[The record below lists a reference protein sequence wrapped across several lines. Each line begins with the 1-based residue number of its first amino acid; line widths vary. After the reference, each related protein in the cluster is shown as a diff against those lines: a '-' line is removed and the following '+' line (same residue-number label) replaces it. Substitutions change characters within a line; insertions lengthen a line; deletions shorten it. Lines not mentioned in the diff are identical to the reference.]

1 MASTGF
7 TIAGA
12 GANVTGVGTEAWA
25 NPSYITADDGTYAS
39 GAAAAKDEQMNYL
52 KGSSF
57 GFSIPAGSQIDG
69 IELRVQAKD
78 ASGAALSK
86 LTHAIVGKSDST
98 LGSDLIST
106 DVSLTTS
113 DVNYTY
119 GSSTEKWGLTWTVD
133 DVNASTFQGRI
144 SANAGGTF
152 GIGGDAVVDAM
163 WINVYYTLP
172 PLTAS
177 KGSFTL
183 TGKAVGLSVQRKL
196 PASAGAFALTGK
208 DATLSRTVAGYTL
221 AGAAGAYTLTGVAA
235 EFARTW
241 ALIGEAGS
249 FTLTGVAAALTL
261 SRAILASPG
270 AFTLTGNAATLLTT
284 QLMAGEAGAFT
295 LTGQDAA
302 LRAQRL
308 LLASP
313 AAFSLTGRDAALVHG
328 LTLASG
334 AAAFALNGQSAALV
348 ATRLMGEA
356 PASFILTGNDA
367 ALVTSLLGTK
377 GEFTLTG
384 NGAAL
389 IVARVLA
396 EAAGT
401 FELTG
406 QAATLH
412 LERLIACATAQFILN
427 GIAARLAW
435 SGATSKTFGLL
446 DKPPNSK
453 MANAKTGIINHE
465 WDSFFKGLTDRL
477 NDINPNSRYR

>member
-7 TIAGA
+7 TLAGA

-25 NPSYITADDGTYAS
+25 NPGNITAADDTYAS

-57 GFSIPAGSQIDG
+57 GFSIPAGSRIDG
-69 IELRVQAKD
+69 IELRIQAKSTIGI
-78 ASGAALSK
+78 AK

-106 DVSLTTS
+106 DVTISSTEG
-113 DVNYTY
+113 DYTY

-133 DVNASTFQGRI
+133 DINASTFQGMI
-144 SANAGGTF
+144 SANASNFAGTA
-152 GIGGDAVVDAM
+152 DDPVVDAM
-163 WINVYYTLP
+163 WINVHYTP

-177 KGSFTL
+177 TGSFVL
-183 TGKAVGLSVQRKL
+183 TGKAAALSVSV
-196 PASAGAFALTGK
+196 PASAGSFALTGK
-208 DATLSRTVAGYTL
+208 DATLSRTIAGYML

-235 EFARTW
+235 ALSRTW
-241 ALIGEAGS
+241 ALIGGAGS

-261 SRAILASPG
+261 SRAILASPR

-284 QLMAGEAGAFT
+284 QLLDGEAGAFA

-313 AAFSLTGRDAALVHG
+313 AAFALTGRDAALVHG
-328 LTLASG
+328 LTLASN
-334 AAAFALNGQSAALV
+334 AVAFALNGQSAALI
-348 ATRLMGEA
+348 ATRLMGEV
-356 PASFILTGNDA
+356 PASFILTGQNA

-396 EAAGT
+396 EAAGS

-406 QAATLH
+406 NAATLH
-412 LERLIACATAQFILN
+412 LERLIVCATAQFILN
-427 GIAARLAW
+427 GIAVRLAW